1 MKSKPVSL
9 LGTIVVFAFVLSAFR
24 PATYLAGKTFTQKPE
39 VQQVASNEEQPTP
52 FPRGKETPKWIW
64 KSPSKDHVFLRK
76 QFRCQQPRK
85 ATLMASCDNEM
96 IVWLNGNKVAESK
109 EWQRPVRVDVSRF
122 LKSGENEI
130 LVDGRN
136 AGGIAAFLARLVI
149 ELSDGTHQDVV
160 SDKTWEVAESQD
172 SERWAAAHEH
182 GKLGVS
188 PWGNVFTGAP
198 ARSQGF
204 ELLPGFQIEK
214 LFTVPKAELGSW
226 ISIAFDNKGRLIAS
240 DQGNRGL
247 CRITP
252 PPIGSDSPTMVEQL
266 DIKITSAHGLLYAF
280 DSLYISVNGGP
291 GSGFYRAHDTNN
303 DDQYDEIVKLKAFA
317 GGGEHGPHS
326 IRLSPDGKSL
336 YVIAGNHTNVPAD
349 FDASRLPSNWSE
361 DLLLPRQ
368 WDARGHARG
377 KLAPGGWIAKTD
389 PNGENWEIVSSGYRN
404 PFDMDFNADGE
415 LFAYDADMEWDFG
428 TPWYR
433 PTRVVHATSGS
444 EFGWRSGTGKWATY
458 FIDSLPPLVDIGPG
472 SPVGVTFG
480 YGSKFP
486 AKYQQALYLL
496 DWTFGTMY
504 AIHLTPDGASYRGI
518 KEEFLSRSPLPLTD
532 VAIGPDGAMYFT
544 VGGRGTQSELFR
556 VTYVGEEETS
566 PSNGTNAKFASAR
579 SVRHELEK
587 LHRPMEGQ
595 QAVAAV
601 DFAWPYLGNKDRH
614 LRYAARLVIEQ
625 QDPVLWQH
633 KVLKERRAVSLMTAA
648 VALARQGNANIQ
660 AELLEALQQI
670 DAETLSKTQ
679 LLDLLRTYS
688 LVFIRMGTPPPA
700 VSESITQ
707 KLDPLFPADDDF
719 VNRELSRVLV
729 YLQSPT
735 VISKSVKLLGQ
746 ASKPKQHDMGDLLAR
761 NGGYGGTIAS
771 MLANQPEM
779 EKIHLTMALRN
790 LRYGWTLDERRVYF
804 EWLNQ
809 AKSRSGGASYQGFID
824 NIRKE
829 AVANL
834 SEEEKL
840 ALDAKTLSPPPTI
853 EELPTPI
860 GPGRKWFLEEL
871 AALTKQPL
879 QGRDFKNGKRAFAA
893 SRCIQCHRFGGL
905 GGATGPD
912 LTNVA
917 GRFSYRDLEE
927 AIVDPSKV
935 ISDQYRASVIETSAG
950 KVITGRITSENDNTV
965 TVLIDPVD
973 PTKIIELAKADI
985 EQTQPSRVS
994 LMPKD
999 LLNSLN
1005 EDEVLD
1011 LLAYMMSRGNP
1022 NAPLFK

>member
-1 MKSKPVSL
+1 MKSGSL
-9 LGTIVVFAFVLSAFR
+9 TPIANIGVLLFF
-24 PATYLAGKTFTQKPE
+24 PAICIAGKTYTQQPE
-39 VQQVASNEEQPTP
+39 VQQVASPESDSAQATQL
-52 FPRGKETPKWIW
+52 PRGKETPKWIW
-64 KSPSKDHVFLRK
+64 SAPVKEHVFLRK
-76 QFRCQQPRK
+76 RFRCEQPRK
-85 ATLMASCDNEM
+85 ATLLASCDNKM
-96 IVWLNGNKVAESK
+96 TIWLNGHQVAESS

-122 LKSGENEI
+122 MKPGENEI

-136 AGGIAAFLARLVI
+136 AGGVAAFVARLAI
-149 ELSDGTHQDVV
+149 QQRDGTSQDIV
-160 SDKTWEVAESQD
+160 SDKTWQVAESRDAQ
-172 SERWAAAHEH
+172 RWIAAREY
-182 GKLGVS
+182 GKLGVP
-188 PWGNVFTGAP
+188 PWGNVFTGARP
-198 ARSQGF
+198 RSQGF
-204 ELLPGFQIEK
+204 EVLPGFQIEK

-226 ISIAFDNKGRLIAS
+226 VSITFDNKGRLIAS

-247 CRITP
+247 CRVTP
-252 PPIGSDSPTMVEQL
+252 PPIGSDELTKVEQL
-266 DIKITSAHGLLYAF
+266 DVKITSAHGLLYAF
-280 DSLYISVNGGP
+280 GSLYISVNGGP
-291 GSGFYRAHDTNN
+291 GSGFYRARDTNG
-303 DDQYDEIVKLKAFA
+303 DDQYDEVVKLKTFA

-336 YVIAGNHTNVPAD
+336 YVIAGNHTNVPLN
-349 FDASRLPSNWSE
+349 FSASRLPSNWSE

-377 KLAPGGWIAKTD
+377 RLAPGGWIAKTD
-389 PNGENWEIVSSGYRN
+389 PNGEQWEIMSSGYRN

-444 EFGWRSGTGKWATY
+444 EFGWRSGTGKWPTY
-458 FIDSLPPLVDIGPG
+458 FIDSLPPVVDMGPG

-504 AIHLTPDGASYRGI
+504 AIHLTPDGASYRGV

-556 VTYVGEEETS
+556 VTYVGPKPTT
-566 PSNGTNAKFASAR
+566 PSNAVDSKFASAR
-579 SVRHELEK
+579 SARHRLEA
-587 LHRPMEGQ
+587 LHHSLDGQ
-595 QAVAAV
+595 PAVAAI
-601 DFAWPYLGNKDRH
+601 DLAWSFLGNKDRH
-614 LRYAARLVIEQ
+614 LRYAARLVIEH

-633 KVLKERRAVSLMTAA
+633 RVLGERRPPILITAA
-648 VALARQGNANIQ
+648 VAFARQGNAKLQ
-660 AELLEALQQI
+660 TELLTALQRI
-670 DAETLSKTQ
+670 DPRMLSSSQ

-688 LVFIRMGTPPPA
+688 LVFIRMGRPEAT
-700 VSESITQ
+700 VSESIEQ
-707 KLDPLFPADDDF
+707 ELDPLFPTDDDQL
-719 VNRELSRVLV
+719 NRELSRVLI
-729 YLQSPT
+729 YLRSPT
-735 VISKSVKLLGQ
+735 VISKSLKLL
-746 ASKPKQHDMGDLLAR
+746 AMESKPTQQDMGDLLAR
-761 NGGYGGTIAS
+761 NGGYGGTIAN
-771 MLANQPEM
+771 MLANQPEI

-790 LRYGWTLDERRVYF
+790 LRYGWTLEQRRAYF
-804 EWLNQ
+804 EWLLQ

-834 SEEEKL
+834 LEAEKR
-840 ALDAKTLSPPPTI
+840 ALDANTLSPPPTV
-853 EELPTPI
+853 EELPTPK

-871 AALTKQPL
+871 VALTRQPL
-879 QGRDFKNGKRAFAA
+879 RGRDFENGKRTFAA
-893 SRCIQCHRFGGL
+893 SRCVQCHRFGGL

-917 GRFSYRDLEE
+917 GRFSYRDLAE

-935 ISDQYRASVIETSAG
+935 ISDQYRASVIETTAG
-950 KVITGRITSENDNTV
+950 KVITGRITSENDNSV
-965 TVLIDPVD
+965 ILLADPVD
-973 PTKIIELAKADI
+973 PTKTIEIAKNDI
-985 EQTQPSRVS
+985 EKIQPSRVS
-994 LMPKD
+994 LMPMD
-999 LLNSLN
+999 LLDTLN